1 MLTRSVST
9 CLVAV
14 LVTIVA
20 VFSPVSGQV
29 PSIAPPQVT
38 PPAGAPEVGT
48 KTPEMTPQQPHTL
61 MKEDVEAW
69 LDGFMPSSLQ
79 RNDVA
84 GAVVVVVN
92 DNQILLAKGY
102 GYSDVAAKKPVDP
115 ATTLFRAGSVSK
127 LYTWTA
133 VMQLVEQGKIDLD
146 ADVNNYLDFKISP
159 RGDKPV
165 TVRNLM
171 THTPGFDEAI
181 RALIVADPH
190 ALQKLGDQLKRWVP
204 PRVTDAGSTPAYSN
218 YGAALAGYIIE
229 RLSGESF
236 DDYIEHHIFAPL
248 GMKYAT
254 FRQPLPKELEPYMAK
269 GYKVASGQPQPFEIV
284 TIAPAGSISISGED
298 MARFAIAHLQNG
310 AFENQRILQEATA
323 IKMHSTG
330 NDIIPPLHRML
341 LGFYESDINGHR
353 VISHGGDTEF
363 FHSDL
368 NLYPDDKAA
377 LYISMNSLGKEGAA
391 HTIRTMLLREFSD
404 RYFPGPAPEGKVDA
418 ETAKKDAQ
426 MMTGRYIF
434 SRRPHTSFLSLL
446 NLLGQ
451 IKVAPDKEGGIVVS
465 ELKDAAGNRR
475 KWREIGPML
484 WRDQDSNERLA
495 AKVENNRVVR
505 WGVDAFPFMIL
516 EPVPWSQ
523 SSAWLLP
530 LFVVAIGVLVL
541 TFLAWPTSALVRRH
555 YGTTYGLSG
564 VDAKAHRWIRFASL
578 VIIVTISLWL
588 FTGTKMLSDL
598 AWASPSLDGWIIF
611 LRILAL
617 IVFVVGAAIALWYA
631 YVVLRSNRR
640 KLAKLWSILVALSSL
655 TMLYIGIVFHLM
667 GFSANY

>member
-1 MLTRSVST
+1 MIIRPISIALTMAIILMLT
-9 CLVAV
+9 A
-14 LVTIVA
+14 A
-20 VFSPVSGQV
+20 APAQV

-38 PPAGAPEVGT
+38 PPAGAPEVGA
-48 KTPEMTPQQPHTL
+48 KTPEMPAQQAHALT
-61 MKEDVEAW
+61 KEDVEAW
-69 LDGFMPSSLQ
+69 LDGFLPFSLQ
-79 RNDVA
+79 RSDVA
-84 GAVVVVVN
+84 GAVVVIIK
-92 DNQILLAKGY
+92 DNQVLLAKGY
-102 GYSDVAAKKPVDP
+102 GYADVAAKKPVDP

-159 RGDKPV
+159 RGNKPV
-165 TVRNLM
+165 TMRNLM

-181 RALIVADPH
+181 RALIVSDPH

-218 YGAALAGYIIE
+218 YGAALAGYIVE

-269 GYKVASGQPQPFEIV
+269 GYKVASGEPQPFEIV
-284 TIAPAGSISISGED
+284 TIAPAGSSSISGD
-298 MARFAIAHLQNG
+298 AMAKFMIAHLQNG
-310 AFENQRILQEATA
+310 AYGDQRILQEATA

-341 LGFYESDINGHR
+341 LGFYESDMNGHR
-353 VISHGGDTEF
+353 IISHGGDTEF

-368 NLYPDDKAA
+368 NLYIDDKAG

-391 HTIRTMLLREFSD
+391 HTIRTMLLQEFSD

-426 MMTGRYIF
+426 LMTGRYVL

-446 NLLGQ
+446 NLIGQ
-451 IKVAPDKEGGIVVS
+451 PKVTPGKEGGIVVS
-465 ELKDAAGNRR
+465 DLKDAAGNPR
-475 KWREIGPML
+475 KWREIRPML

-505 WGVDAFPFMIL
+505 WGVDAFPFMIF
-516 EPVPWSQ
+516 EPVPSSQ

-530 LFVVAIGVLVL
+530 LFIFSIVVLVV

-555 YGTTYGLSG
+555 YRATYGLTG
-564 VDAKAHRWIRFASL
+564 IDATAHRWIRLVSL
-578 VIIVTISLWL
+578 IIIITIGLWL
-588 FTGTKMLSDL
+588 FTGIKMLSDL

-611 LRILAL
+611 LRVLAL
-617 IVFVVGAAIALWYA
+617 IVFVAGAAIAVWNA

-640 KLAKLWSILVALSSL
+640 KLSKLWSVLVALSCL
-655 TMLYIGIVFHLM
+655 TMLYIGIVFHLI
-667 GFSANY
+667 GFTANY